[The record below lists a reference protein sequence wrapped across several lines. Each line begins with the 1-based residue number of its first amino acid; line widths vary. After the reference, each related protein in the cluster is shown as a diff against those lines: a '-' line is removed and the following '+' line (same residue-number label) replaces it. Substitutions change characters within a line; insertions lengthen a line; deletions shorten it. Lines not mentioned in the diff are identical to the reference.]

1 MTRDSETY
9 DMLLKL
15 VKTRMSVRKF
25 RPDPIPEDTINKIL
39 EVARWAMSGANSQ
52 PWEFVVVTDP
62 EIKKQLRDAYSEY
75 NTDFIFWMEQQREY
89 NLRHPSYQVKND
101 PHESLR
107 FNKAKA
113 NWPRRLP

>member
-1 MTRDSETY
+1 MTRNHETY

-25 RPDPIPEDTINKIL
+25 RPDPIPDDTINKIL

-62 EIKKQLRDAYSEY
+62 AIKKKLRDLTRSTTPISSSGWSSSA
-75 NTDFIFWMEQQREY
+75 NTTCAIHLTR
-89 NLRHPSYQVKND
+89 
-101 PHESLR
+101 
-107 FNKAKA
+107 
-113 NWPRRLP
+113 